1 MQDSVITQLVTAVK
15 TSKTTP
21 FLLFFFLFFFFNL
34 ELKVNKKNLEKKKK
48 NTKQKKSFLADLKNK
63 ELKNIQIPNR
73 VNLADQHSPL

>member
-48 NTKQKKSFLADLKNK
+48 KTKTK
-63 ELKNIQIPNR
+63 EELFSRSEEQRTEEHPN
-73 VNLADQHSPL
+73 S